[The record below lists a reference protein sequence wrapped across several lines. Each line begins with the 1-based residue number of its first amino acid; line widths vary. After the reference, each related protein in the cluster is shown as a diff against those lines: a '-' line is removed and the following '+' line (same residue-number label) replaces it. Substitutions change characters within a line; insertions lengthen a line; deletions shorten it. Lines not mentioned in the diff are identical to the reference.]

1 MSISSLFKAFI
12 FGTCVVAFSGCQ
24 AKRPDTRDKFFENIR
39 AHCGKAYAGKLVSDD
54 EVDADFE
61 TKTLIMHVRSCESE
75 TIRIPFYVDDD
86 RSRTWVISKTQSGLR
101 LKHDHRHKDGTEDAV
116 TQYGGD
122 TADEG
127 TANSQDFPVDDFSK
141 TMFREQG
148 LSASTVNIWSID
160 IDDANFT
167 YQMRRPNRLFRV
179 EFDLSK
185 PLDNVPPA
193 PWGS

>member
-1 MSISSLFKAFI
+1 MPISSLFKAFI
-12 FGTCVVAFSGCQ
+12 FAACVVIFSGCSP
-24 AKRPDTRDKFFENIR
+24 KPTNSHNKFFENIR

-54 EVDADFE
+54 EVDADFA
-61 TKTLIMHVRSCESE
+61 TKTLLMHVRSCEGD

-86 RSRTWVISKTQSGLR
+86 RSRTWVITKTQSGLR

-122 TADEG
+122 TANEG
-127 TANSQDFPVDDFSK
+127 NANSQDFPVDDFSK

-148 LSASTVNIWSID
+148 LSASTVNVWSID
-160 IDDANFT
+160 IDDKHFA
-167 YQMRRPNRLFRV
+167 YQMVRPNRLFRV